1 MWCTR
6 RGGRR
11 LALIFIS
18 WCVCVR
24 NGPSW
29 ASFAWQ
35 AAADSHGKAGKETP
49 LRLFKHR
56 EGCRKRFR
64 SGFGW
69 QGGQPGDRDY
79 WHMPQRTSFGRVGGG
94 SHGLAATDMPGL
106 LSMVAAGKLLP
117 EKLVQRDPDERSRV
131 IMYYCM
137 TLYAPLLW
145 MSSIC

>member
-1 MWCTR
+1 
-6 RGGRR
+6 
-11 LALIFIS
+11 
-18 WCVCVR
+18 
-24 NGPSW
+24 
-29 ASFAWQ
+29 
-35 AAADSHGKAGKETP
+35 
-49 LRLFKHR
+49 
-56 EGCRKRFR
+56 
-64 SGFGW
+64 
-69 QGGQPGDRDY
+69 
-79 WHMPQRTSFGRVGGG
+79 MPQRTSFGRVGGG